1 MITGQNLVGG
11 LWESNASDRIF
22 QTANPK
28 TKELLSPMFQEAT
41 SEQVTLAVEKAAAA
55 FEAYAA
61 TSFEQRVELLKA
73 IQDEIKQKKTEIIG
87 TYQVE
92 SALPEGRAKGELQ
105 RTLDQIERFIELLK
119 DGSFSQATIHTHGPD
134 LRKMLFPM
142 GPIVVFGASNFP
154 LAFSTAGGDT
164 ISALAAGCPV
174 IVKAH
179 PYHAGTSEL
188 VAQAIHSALK
198 NRGLPLSI
206 FSHLGGQSH
215 TVGSD
220 LVTHA
225 KVKGVGFTGSFFG
238 GKALYDLAQKRSEPI
253 PVFAEMGSINPV
265 FILEHKLKS
274 DENLAADLASSVTL
288 GTGQFCTNPGVIII
302 CDPSQ
307 ESSLVRRMHE
317 EMRKM
322 ELPPM
327 VHANIELKF
336 KEQIAELTAR
346 GKEVEYYFSDNNHA
360 VIGVVSAFHF
370 IENPSLSEEVFGPF
384 SLIVHCHSLEEMVD
398 VVAGLKGQLT
408 ATLLSSPEDQKAVQL
423 LLPKVQAKVGR
434 VLFEG
439 VPTGV
444 AVTQAMQHGGPYPA
458 TTDSRFTSV
467 GSDAIYRWLHP
478 LAFQDCPDELLPLA
492 LKKENPLGIQRRVN
506 GVLTTEA
513 V

>member
-11 LWESNASDRIF
+11 LWESNVSDRIF

-28 TKELLSPMFQEAT
+28 TKEYLSPMFQEAT

-206 FSHLGGQSH
+206 FSHLKLLYH
-215 TVGSD
+215 NHD
-220 LVTHA
+220 FE
-225 KVKGVGFTGSFFG
+225 FTADANGEVVIDY
-238 GKALYDLAQKRSEPI
+238 L
-253 PVFAEMGSINPV
+253 
-265 FILEHKLKS
+265 LEH
-274 DENLAADLASSVTL
+274 
-288 GTGQFCTNPGVIII
+288 
-302 CDPSQ
+302 CDPEFVNFQ
-307 ESSLVRRMHE
+307 MDLYWVTKAGADPLVYFEKYPGRFKLWHVKDMDEKGRFAPVGQGTIDFERILAKKERSGMKAYFVEQDVTIHMKPLEAIKVSHE
-317 EMRKM
+317 
-322 ELPPM
+322 
-327 VHANIELKF
+327 
-336 KEQIAELTAR
+336 
-346 GKEVEYYFSDNNHA
+346 
-360 VIGVVSAFHF
+360 
-370 IENPSLSEEVFGPF
+370 
-384 SLIVHCHSLEEMVD
+384 
-398 VVAGLKGQLT
+398 GLKKFG
-408 ATLLSSPEDQKAVQL
+408 
-423 LLPKVQAKVGR
+423 
-434 VLFEG
+434 F
-439 VPTGV
+439 
-444 AVTQAMQHGGPYPA
+444 
-458 TTDSRFTSV
+458 
-467 GSDAIYRWLHP
+467 
-478 LAFQDCPDELLPLA
+478 
-492 LKKENPLGIQRRVN
+492 N
-506 GVLTTEA
+506 
-513 V
+513 